1 MNKRG
6 SIFTGVV
13 LAVGGYLA
21 GLLTAPK
28 SGKETRRD
36 LAKKANSAKIE
47 TEKKLKVVYSEIQS
61 LISDAEAKGQ
71 KLKDRAKE
79 ELDDSVKKAKIARD
93 KAKEVLSAVRQGDT
107 EDENLLAALDDLK
120 LAKQNLVKYLKK

>member
-1 MNKRG
+1 MNKKG

-13 LAVGGYLA
+13 LAIGGYVA

-28 SGKETRRD
+28 TGKETRRD

-61 LISDAEAKGQ
+61 LIGDAEVKGL
-71 KLKDRAKE
+71 KLKDRTKL
-79 ELDDSVKKAKIARD
+79 ELEDATKKAKQARD

-107 EDENLLAALDDLK
+107 EDDNLQAALDDLK
-120 LAKQNLVKYLKK
+120 MAKQNLVKYLKK